1 MALINLEINLNK
13 VFENSIIEKNG
24 KKYVCIT
31 DLQGSHIY
39 QNPNKGTTNLKLV
52 VADRKEPSQYG
63 QTHTVS
69 LSKPKDQTE
78 KVYVGDGKEYKF
90 NNNPVN
96 NSQTA
101 ADNNGNNDVVD
112 DLPF

>member
-31 DLQGSHIY
+31 DLQGNHIY

-52 VADRKEPSQYG
+52 VAERKEPSQYG

-69 LSKPKDQTE
+69 LSKPKEQTD
-78 KVYVGDGKEYKF
+78 KIYVGDGKEYNF
-90 NNNPVN
+90 NNNAAN
-96 NSQTA
+96 NSQKPA
-101 ADNNGNNDVVD
+101 QNNDDGVVD